1 MVLSDRQIAALVATN
16 ELIIPFKP
24 KQVRKMGNG
33 GKAVS
38 SGLSSCGYD
47 FTLGDE
53 ARILAGAGIL
63 DPKNF
68 TIEDF
73 PLLDAQEDESGKF
86 FVIPPHA
93 IMLGITKEAFNI
105 PRDIVTICLGKSTYA
120 RLGLIVN
127 VTPFEPSWSGTPTIE
142 FSNTGSMPIKV
153 YIGEGIGQLLFLKID
168 GVIGTSYGERPS
180 MYQNQPNKI
189 VGATL

>member
-1 MVLSDRQIAALVATN
+1 MVLSDIQIAALVMAD
-16 ELIIPFKP
+16 ELIIPFKS
-24 KQVRKMGNG
+24 KQVRKMKNG

-53 ARILAGAGIL
+53 ARILAKAGIL

-73 PLLDAQEDESGKF
+73 PLLDAQEDESGRF
-86 FVIPPHA
+86 FVIPPHMV
-93 IMLGITKEAFNI
+93 MLGITKEAFNI
-105 PRDIVTICLGKSTYA
+105 PRDIVTICLGKSTYS
-120 RLGLIVN
+120 RLGLVVN

-142 FSNTGSMPIKV
+142 LSNTGAMPIKV
-153 YIGEGIGQLLFLKID
+153 YVGEGIGQLLFLEI
-168 GVIGTSYGERPS
+168 GGEVGTSYDERPS
-180 MYQNQPNKI
+180 AYQNQKSGI